1 MHMHACIQ
9 TYIRTY
15 MHAYIHTYIY
25 SHTHT
30 QVLDA
35 LSEGLGPRAD
45 HSPGTSA
52 SLVQL
57 ALRQKEQVSV
67 CLSACRSVCTCTL
80 TYTHVHAH
88 KHTRICAPT

>member
-1 MHMHACIQ
+1 MHICIYAHACMHTDIHTYIHACIH
-9 TYIRTY
+9 TYI
-15 MHAYIHTYIY
+15 YIY

-57 ALRQKEQVSV
+57 ALRQKEQVSIYLSV
-67 CLSACRSVCTCTL
+67 CLSICLYMHTYIYTCTCT
-80 TYTHVHAH
+80 
-88 KHTRICAPT
+88 

>member
-15 MHAYIHTYIY
+15 MHAYIHTYI
-25 SHTHT
+25 HTHT

-35 LSEGLGPRAD
+35 LSEGLGPHAD

-57 ALRQKEQVSV
+57 ALRQKEQVSIYLSV
-67 CLSACRSVCTCTL
+67 CLSICLYMHTDIYTCTCT
-80 TYTHVHAH
+80 
-88 KHTRICAPT
+88 